1 MPVSDG
7 FAARCFWGTACRF
20 PLTCGIEDSP
30 AAPRGIPPKIQR
42 FIFGSPV
49 YERMCPSACGLQP
62 AFADNFPETEQEL
75 HAQRTAFARML
86 PAAFCCGGHFPMCGL
101 PAGGTP
107 SDRRKFSVNR
117 RLCGIPLFAVDLP
130 AAGFCK
136 AAAYASEHAES
147 AFCRGRDGAF
157 PASLPSK
164 RCCISRTADRSCR
177 GIPAFGFCKTIADAL
192 APAVNGVCGRCAGF

>member
-7 FAARCFWGTACRF
+7 FAARCFLGTACRF

-42 FIFGSPV
+42 VIFGSPS

-117 RLCGIPLFAVDLP
+117 RFCAAFRCLPWTFRLRAFARRLLTHP
-130 AAGFCK
+130 NMRKARSAAGGTVHFPHRCPQSD
-136 AAAYASEHAES
+136 AAFRARRTALAGASRLS
-147 AFCRGRDGAF
+147 AFARQSPMRW
-157 PASLPSK
+157 LL
-164 RCCISRTADRSCR
+164 R
-177 GIPAFGFCKTIADAL
+177 
-192 APAVNGVCGRCAGF
+192 